1 MPIPLLTPR
10 LELRD
15 FRPDD
20 FAAVH
25 AYGSDPK
32 VTLYTAFGPNTEEQT
47 RAFLDRVAEESAAE
61 PREHH
66 NLAVVDRESGA
77 LFGGCGLIGR
87 GERTHEIG
95 YVLHR
100 DWWGRGFA
108 TEIVRALLDFGFGE
122 LAAHRIYARVA
133 PENEASS
140 RVLLKHGF
148 RLEGHLRKEC
158 FVRGEWQDS
167 LLYAILEEDRG
178 ELQPRGLT
186 PGLL

>member
-1 MPIPLLTPR
+1 MPIPLLTSR
-10 LELRD
+10 LEIRD

-25 AYGSDPK
+25 AYGSDPR

-47 RAFLDRVAEESAAE
+47 HAFLDRVAAEIAAE

-66 NLAVVDRESGA
+66 NLAVVDRGSGA

-95 YVLHR
+95 YVLHH

-140 RVLLKHGF
+140 RVLAKHGF
-148 RLEGHLRKEC
+148 QLEGRLRKEC

-167 LLYAILEEDRG
+167 LLYALLEEEFQG
-178 ELQPRGLT
+178 T
-186 PGLL
+186 

>member
-25 AYGSDPK
+25 AYASDPE
-32 VTLYTAFGPNTEEQT
+32 VTLYTLFGPNTEEQT
-47 RAFLDRVAEESAAE
+47 RGFLELMAKEAAAE
-61 PREHH
+61 PRQNH
-66 NLAVVDRESGA
+66 NLAVTDRESGA

-87 GERTHEIG
+87 GERVHEIG
-95 YVLHR
+95 YVLNR
-100 DWWGRGFA
+100 GWWGRGFA
-108 TEIVRALLDFGFGE
+108 SEVVRALLGFGFGE

-140 RVLLKHGF
+140 RVLLKQGF

-158 FVRGEWQDS
+158 CVRGEWQDS
-167 LLYAILEEDRG
+167 RLYAILEEEFG
-178 ELQPRGLT
+178 
-186 PGLL
+186 

>member
-15 FRPDD
+15 FRADD

-25 AYGSDPK
+25 AYASDPL
-32 VTLYTAFGPNTEEQT
+32 VTLYTSFGPNTEEQT
-47 RAFLDRVAEESAAE
+47 RAFLDLALQDAAAR
-61 PREHH
+61 PRQNHS
-66 NLAVVDRESGA
+66 LAAVERESGA
-77 LFGGCGLIGR
+77 LLAGCGLLGR

-95 YVLHR
+95 YVLNR
-100 DWWGRGFA
+100 GWWGRGFA
-108 TEIVRALLDFGFGE
+108 SEIVGALLDFGFGE

-140 RVLLKHGF
+140 RVLAKHGF

-158 FVRGEWQDS
+158 LVRGEWQDS
-167 LLYAILEEDRG
+167 LLYALLEED
-178 ELQPRGLT
+178 PRASSASVSVSSR
-186 PGLL
+186 